1 MTNNNENGVPNLH
14 VMFHRK
20 FNRTIALWRGRN
32 KLERTDLISMHVKNV
47 CLSVDLVSIT
57 TDNKNVAAAAA
68 AAASGVAVVAT
79 EVAAAGVV
87 VAVVVAQ
94 QLPAQR
100 L

>member
-47 CLSVDLVSIT
+47 CLPVDLVSIT
-57 TDNKNVAAAAA
+57 TDNKNVAAPAAA
-68 AAASGVAVVAT
+68 AGT
-79 EVAAAGVV
+79 M
-87 VAVVVAQ
+87 
-94 QLPAQR
+94 QLIVLCVEDMLLIVPR

>member
-68 AAASGVAVVAT
+68 AAA
-79 EVAAAGVV
+79 AAAGTM
-87 VAVVVAQ
+87 
-94 QLPAQR
+94 QLIVLCVEDMLLIVPR

>member
-20 FNRTIALWRGRN
+20 FIRTIALWRGRN

-47 CLSVDLVSIT
+47 CLPVDLVSIT

-68 AAASGVAVVAT
+68 AAGTMQLIVLCV
-79 EVAAAGVV
+79 EVMLLIV
-87 VAVVVAQ
+87 
-94 QLPAQR
+94 PR